1 MEGQIMPVPFSSLTS
16 RKEIESAVAHAGAV
30 EPGGEAKEKDTS
42 DNPDFD
48 ADGKFATGNRAS
60 VANHGG
66 GRPRGIV
73 GLIKAKTKD
82 YETLIDNL
90 LTVSR
95 GQELYKKKPS
105 LKDILDATNSLLD
118 RSIGKPTQ
126 QVLHTGDDIA
136 KELLATRQEALRLQ
150 KAEVARKAKERELL
164 TEGKLAMLPD
174 VGREVSSLQ
183 AMREQAGRGGDG

>member
-1 MEGQIMPVPFSSLTS
+1 MPVPFSSLTP
-16 RKEIESAVAHAGAV
+16 KADLEKAVSDGGAADGQVGAV
-30 EPGGEAKEKDTS
+30 NTEAVTRGDHDS
-42 DNPDFD
+42 R
-48 ADGKFATGNRAS
+48 GRFATGNRAQTS
-60 VANHGG
+60 NK
-66 GRPRGIV
+66 GIV
-73 GLIKAKTKD
+73 SLIKSKTRD

-95 GQELYKKKPS
+95 GQELYKKKPN

-150 KAEVARKAKERELL
+150 KAEAARRAEEREAAPDVVA
-164 TEGKLAMLPD
+164 EGK
-174 VGREVSSLQ
+174 VSSLQ
-183 AMREQAGRGGDG
+183 AMRDKVG